1 MLEASSKSMTSDT
14 TPVSIGDPVDT
25 SNFAKNSYES
35 RLTTKITEKRDTYNS
50 AGHKPKNLGCK

>member
-35 RLTTKITEKRDTYNS
+35 RLTTKITEKEALTILLGTN
-50 AGHKPKNLGCK
+50 PKL